1 MNKNVLKPVALVS
14 AGDMSGNITSD
25 AINIQFLDSV
35 SMQLAFTGNP
45 TGTFAVQGSLDYYAS
60 PADPDA
66 VLVPG
71 TWTSLTLSPVPV
83 AAGSADNILIDMYGL
98 SFPYIR
104 LVYTSTSGSGTLTA
118 NVSGKSI

>member
-1 MNKNVLKPVALVS
+1 MKNVLRPISLVS
-14 AGDMSGNITSD
+14 AGNMSGNITSG
-25 AINIQFLDSV
+25 AINIQFLDCV
-35 SMQLAFTGNP
+35 SMQLSFTGTP

-60 PADPDA
+60 PADPDT

-71 TWTSLTLSPVPV
+71 TWTSLTLSPSPV
-83 AAGSADNILIDMYGL
+83 ASGAADNILIDMYGL

-104 LVYTSTSGSGTLTA
+104 LVYTATSGSGTLTA